1 MRRAVLRLA
10 LLAWVFGAALTPA
23 RAAADAPPRVL
34 ALAPHVCEMM
44 YALGA
49 GDLLVGGVD
58 YCDWPAAAKRLP
70 RVGGYRRVDVEAALR
85 LRPTLAVAMDG
96 ALPGLEKLRAFGV
109 RVMVSNPQT
118 LHGVLADMRRLAEAV
133 GRRASPFLERWAG
146 RLARLESTRPAH
158 PVRVFYEIWPDP
170 LLAAGGRTFLND
182 AIRLA
187 GGVNVFG
194 DVAMEAPRVNVEAV
208 VRANPAVIVVPLENR
223 TLAARRAFWRRW
235 LPQARVIG
243 VNPDL
248 MNRPGPRLLD
258 GVARLRV
265 ALGMQP
271 GAAAGHRRAA
281 R

>member
-1 MRRAVLRLA
+1 MCRSARAGLL
-10 LLAWVFGAALTPA
+10 LLACWL
-23 RAAADAPPRVL
+23 AAAPAQAAERVL
-34 ALAPHVCEMM
+34 ALAPHACEMM

-118 LHGVLADMRRLAEAV
+118 LRGVLADMRRLADFV
-133 GRRASPFLERWAG
+133 GRADAPVLARQARE
-146 RLARLESTRPAH
+146 LARLEATRPMR

-170 LLAAGGRTFLND
+170 LMTAGGRTFLND

-194 DVAMEAPRVNVEAV
+194 DLPMEAPRVNVEAV
-208 VRANPAVIVVPLENR
+208 VRARPEVIVVPLEKR
-223 TLAARRAFWRRW
+223 TLAVRRAFWRRW
-235 LPQARVIG
+235 LPGVRVIG

-258 GVARLRV
+258 GVLRLRARLH
-265 ALGMQP
+265 
-271 GAAAGHRRAA
+271 AAVKRGQ
-281 R
+281 